1 MKKILVSGG
10 GGFVG
15 GAIVRAL
22 VRKGYGVVAA
32 GRNNYPDLEAIGV
45 SCLRGDLSDKDF
57 TMEICSGIDTV
68 FHVAAK
74 AGIWGKWREYY
85 NTNIVGTRNIV
96 DSCRAHRVRNL
107 VYTSTPSVVFNNRDI
122 ICGDESLPYPQ
133 RYLCH
138 YSRSKV
144 AAEKYVLANNNT
156 TLRSCAVRPHLIWGP
171 GDPHLV
177 PRLIEKGRRN
187 ELKIIGSGENLVDI
201 SYIDN
206 VVHAHLLAAA
216 NLDNDGNAAGNA
228 YFIGQES
235 PVRLWGWIN
244 DLYAGLGI
252 APITIKVPFRI
263 AYMAGIICEV
273 IATLRRSQ
281 EEPQMTR
288 FLAQQLARSHYFSHR
303 RAARDLGYEPVVS
316 LQEGREKLLYWLK
329 ENDQHA
335 II

>member
-15 GAIVRAL
+15 GALVRAL
-22 VRKGYGVVAA
+22 VTKGNEVVVA

-45 SCLRGDLSDKDF
+45 SCLRGDLGDRDF
-57 TMEICSGIDTV
+57 TMEICSGIETV

-74 AGIWGKWREYY
+74 AGIWGKWQDYKS
-85 NTNIVGTRNIV
+85 TNIAGTINIV
-96 DSCRAHRVRNL
+96 DSCRAHGVKNL

-122 ICGDESLPYPQ
+122 ICGDESLPYPR

-144 AAEKYVLANNNT
+144 AAEKYVLANNNR

-177 PRLIEKGRRN
+177 PRLIEKGRKK
-187 ELKIIGSGENLVDI
+187 ELKIIGSGENFVDI
-201 SYIDN
+201 TYIDN

-216 NLDNDGNAAGNA
+216 NLDKDGNAAGNA

-235 PVRLWGWIN
+235 PVNLWGWIN

-252 APITIKVPFRI
+252 EPIATKVPFRI
-263 AYMAGIICEV
+263 AYMAGIICEAMH
-273 IATLRRSQ
+273 ILRRNQ
-281 EEPQMTR
+281 AEPQMTR

-303 RAARDLGYEPVVS
+303 RAARDLGYLPVVS
-316 LQEGREKLLYWLK
+316 LQEGREKLLQWLK
-329 ENDQHA
+329 ANGKHS